1 VHVITL
7 EETTV
12 MFPHGIAATVT
23 VTTSAAEPPA
33 ARLAPEIVIRVP
45 PLTGPEAG
53 KTESIDGEVGP
64 GPGDGVALGS
74 GPLAVNVNCAP
85 AAVEVTDPPVAVVTI
100 TSYAVPATR
109 GEEEEPG
116 LVVVHVSCVAETRV
130 TGAHAEPSVKL
141 TEIIDPDEPN
151 PEPVIVTTVPPVVG
165 PVVGPIDTTL
175 GAVNA
180 KLGAAEPDAPPL
192 VVVTDTTP
200 ETAAGGEPGMVHS
213 T

>member
-12 MFPHGIAATVT
+12 ILPHGIAATVT

-53 KTESIDGEVGP
+53 TIEAIDGEVGP
-64 GPGDGVALGS
+64 GLGDGVAVGS
-74 GPLAVNVNCAP
+74 GTLAVNVNCAP

-100 TSYAVPATR
+100 TSYAVPVTR
-109 GEEEEPG
+109 GDDEDPR

-141 TEIIDPDEPN
+141 TDIDPDAPN

-180 KLGAAEPDAPPL
+180 KLGAAEPDTPPL